1 MDDFGSLIVM
11 LVFAAM
17 SAAVA
22 HARGRSALG
31 WGILGFFFNCFAL
44 LLLVVL
50 PDVKL
55 EEERRERLRR
65 ENRRLSEQLKKE
77 RQVSD
82 ARHAQT
88 LGRLG
93 AHDAV
98 LGLDTSSD
106 ADPRG
111 ALTDAGAAAGPP
123 PSLPGSGARGKR
135 WHYAVDPEGS
145 AEGPVAYEEIAELW
159 RDGILIDESLVWSG
173 GMDDWLPIARV
184 DELREELDRG

>member
-55 EEERRERLRR
+55 EEERRERL
-65 ENRRLSEQLKKE
+65 
-77 RQVSD
+77 
-82 ARHAQT
+82 
-88 LGRLG
+88 
-93 AHDAV
+93 
-98 LGLDTSSD
+98 
-106 ADPRG
+106 
-111 ALTDAGAAAGPP
+111 
-123 PSLPGSGARGKR
+123 
-135 WHYAVDPEGS
+135 
-145 AEGPVAYEEIAELW
+145 
-159 RDGILIDESLVWSG
+159 
-173 GMDDWLPIARV
+173 
-184 DELREELDRG
+184 